1 MSAKESAI
9 QDIQSELEK
18 QGKSFL
24 AFRTQLDPVMD
35 SLVNEQLQMQEKAS
49 YCFSGYSKHLG

>member
-24 AFRTQLDPVMD
+24 AFRTKLDPVMN

-49 YCFSGYSKHLG
+49 YCLSEYSKHLG

>member
-1 MSAKESAI
+1 MSAKEQAVM
-9 QDIQSELEK
+9 DIQSELEK

-35 SLVNEQLQMQEKAS
+35 TLVSEQLKLQERAS
-49 YCFSGYSKHLG
+49 YCLSGYSKHLG

>member
-35 SLVNEQLQMQEKAS
+35 SLVDEQLKLQEKAS
-49 YCFSGYSKHLG
+49 YCLSGYSKHLG

>member
-1 MSAKESAI
+1 MSAKDLAI
-9 QDIQSELEK
+9 QDIQSELER

-35 SLVNEQLQMQEKAS
+35 SLVNEQLKLQEKAS
-49 YCFSGYSKHLG
+49 YCLSEYSKKI

>member
-1 MSAKESAI
+1 MSVKDVAI

-18 QGKSFL
+18 EGKSFL

-35 SLVNEQLQMQEKAS
+35 SLVSEQLQAQEKAS
-49 YCFSGYSKHLG
+49 YCLSGYSKRNG

>member
-35 SLVNEQLQMQEKAS
+35 TLVSEQLKLQEKAS
-49 YCFSGYSKHLG
+49 YCLSGYSKHLG

>member
-1 MSAKESAI
+1 MSAKEQAVM
-9 QDIQSELEK
+9 DIQSELEK

-35 SLVNEQLQMQEKAS
+35 TLVSEQLKLQEKAS
-49 YCFSGYSKHLG
+49 YCLSGYSKHLG

>member
-1 MSAKESAI
+1 MSAKDLAI
-9 QDIQSELEK
+9 QDIQSELER

-35 SLVNEQLQMQEKAS
+35 SLVNEQLKLQEKAS
-49 YCFSGYSKHLG
+49 YCLSGYSKKI

>member
-49 YCFSGYSKHLG
+49 YCLSGYSKHLG